1 MPSPSLGEVLPFLTR
16 AQLGGDWT
24 ASERARL
31 EELAERLSSNDAKVS
46 TVFGSSDA
54 GDPWCV
60 VTDDDGDVLVHVAR
74 INGRFVVHEAA
85 PDAIQHGDSL
95 WDALG
100 RLLGAGLRAAGDDVV
115 VSLRGREAQSLLA
128 LMAAAAFFFESQP
141 AVGPDAPPA
150 PAGPAPDDHGA
161 AGDAGLVAMLPLE
174 PVPRA
179 RAADA
184 DDLPRKPAAAI
195 LSALADSP
203 PATAPGLDTD
213 ALGAGPAQSPAP
225 AAAASEPSAPAAAE
239 TPAGAGTLQL
249 AHGGPGADTLS
260 GGPGADL
267 LDGRGAPDGQFDLLN
282 GGPGDDRLI
291 LRGNTIAVGGSG
303 ADAFVLATPAQAT
316 PQPDASPAP
325 EAATAPPAPLGWVID
340 YKPGD
345 GDRLEAALGS
355 QVVVVSNTPVSDM
368 AAPLAALS
376 ALSAGG
382 PMAGARLGLDFNG
395 DGSEDAYVMVGGGDA
410 LTIAVGQVLA
420 QRAAAPAEPPDVLQD
435 LPETIA
441 PDSGSFLLG

>member
-1 MPSPSLGEVLPFLTR
+1 MPAASLGEVLPFLTR

-31 EELAERLSSNDAKVS
+31 EELAERLSSHDAKVS

-60 VTDDDGDVLVHVAR
+60 VADEDGDVLVHVAR
-74 INGRFVVHEAA
+74 IDGRFVVHEAA

-115 VSLRGREAQSLLA
+115 VSLRSREAQSLLA
-128 LMAAAAFFFESQP
+128 LVAAAAFFFESQP
-141 AVGPDAPPA
+141 AVAPDAPPA
-150 PAGPAPDDHGA
+150 PAGPPPDGHGV
-161 AGDAGLVAMLPLE
+161 AGDAGLVAMPPLE

-179 RAADA
+179 RPADA

-203 PATAPGLDTD
+203 PAPAPSLDADD
-213 ALGAGPAQSPAP
+213 AAAPAAQSPP
-225 AAAASEPSAPAAAE
+225 PAAASEPSAPAAAE
-239 TPAGAGTLQL
+239 APAGAGTLRL

-260 GGPGADL
+260 GGPGSDL

-291 LRGNTIAVGGSG
+291 LRENTVAVGGSG
-303 ADAFVLATPAQAT
+303 ADAFVLTTPAQAT
-316 PQPDASPAP
+316 AQSDTKPAP
-325 EAATAPPAPLGWVID
+325 EAATAPSAPLGWVID

-376 ALSAGG
+376 VLSAHE

-395 DGSEDAYVMVGGGDA
+395 DGREDAFVMVGGSDA
-410 LTIAVGQVLA
+410 WTIAVGQVLA
-420 QRAAAPAEPPDVLQD
+420 QRAAAPAEPPVAAYDV
-435 LPETIA
+435 PEAMA